1 MTFGLKTDPISLLE
15 LQDIDTTIQTAQKE
29 LEEMVEKETYEK
41 LQTELKDLAGK
52 ERVMNEKLKAQNL
65 VQDKK
70 NGELE
75 MLSQKIAK
83 EEKKLFGGTV
93 LNPKELAGLQQEIK
107 HLNQNRDLLET
118 EVLEN
123 MEIISSIEEK
133 ISSLKEQIKA
143 RENEA
148 SEAKSRVLEKE
159 TQLKGQLEKLANDR
173 ELKTKDVDNELLEEY
188 DEIRERK
195 AGLGAAA
202 LIDGICQACHVKV
215 PATDLDKIINNDE
228 AYDYC
233 ATCSRIIILKK

>member
-1 MTFGLKTDPISLLE
+1 MKTDLISLLE
-15 LQDIDTTIQTAQKE
+15 LQDIDSAIQTAQKE
-29 LEEMVEKETYEK
+29 LEAMVEKKTYEK
-41 LQTELKDLAGK
+41 LQTELKDLASK
-52 ERVMNEKLKAQNL
+52 ERAMKEKLKAQNL

-83 EEKKLFGGTV
+83 EEKKLFGGTGS
-93 LNPKELAGLQQEIK
+93 NPKELAALQQEIK

-123 MEIISSIEEK
+123 MEILSSLEEK
-133 ISSLKEQIKA
+133 MSSLKERIRE

-148 SEAKSRVLEKE
+148 SEAESSVLEKE
-159 TQLKGQLEKLANDR
+159 TQLKGQLGKLANDR
-173 ELKTKDVDNELLEEY
+173 ELKTKDIDNELLEEY

-195 AGLGAAA
+195 GGLGVAA

-215 PATDLDKIINNDE
+215 PATDLDKIINKDE

-233 ATCSRIIILKK
+233 ATCSRIIILKE